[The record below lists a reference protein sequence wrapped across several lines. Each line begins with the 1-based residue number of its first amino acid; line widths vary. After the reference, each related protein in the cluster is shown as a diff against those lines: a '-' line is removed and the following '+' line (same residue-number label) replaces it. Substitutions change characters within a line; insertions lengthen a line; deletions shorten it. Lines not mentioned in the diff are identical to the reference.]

1 MIIGICAKEQRLDSP
16 VADRF
21 GRAECYVMYN
31 TETKEVTT
39 TDNSAKNEA
48 SGAGG
53 SAVRILNEHG
63 VEVVLAPE
71 LGPKAMDAI
80 KAFEIKAYSYG
91 NSKTVK
97 EALDNY
103 ESGKLKQFITNSTAS
118 HHGLR
123 KA

>member
-1 MIIGICAKEQRLDSP
+1 MKIGICAKNNGLESE

-21 GRAECYVMYN
+21 GRANNYVIFD
-31 TETKEVTT
+31 TETKEVLTIE
-39 TDNSAKNEA
+39 NIAKNEA

-53 SAVRILNEHG
+53 TAVRLLDKYK
-63 VEVVLAPE
+63 VEIVLAPE

-80 KAFEIKAYSYG
+80 KAFNIDAYAFG

-97 EALDNY
+97 EAIENY
-103 ESGKLKQFITNSTAS
+103 ENGKLDKFITNSTEG

>member
-1 MIIGICAKEQRLDSP
+1 MKIGICAKNNGLESE

-21 GRAECYVMYN
+21 GRANNYVIFD
-31 TETKEVTT
+31 TETKEVVTIE
-39 TDNSAKNEA
+39 NIAKNEA

-53 SAVRILNEHG
+53 TAVRLLDKNK
-63 VEVVLAPE
+63 VEIVLAPE

-80 KAFEIKAYSYG
+80 KAFNIEAYALG

-97 EALDNY
+97 EAIENY
-103 ESGKLKQFITNSTAS
+103 ENDKLNKFITNSTEG

>member
-1 MIIGICAKEQRLDSP
+1 MIIGICAKEERLDSP

-21 GRAECYVMYN
+21 GRAECYVFFN
-31 TETKEVTT
+31 TETQEVSASE
-39 TDNSAKNEA
+39 NSAKNEA

-53 SAVRILNEHG
+53 SAVRLLNEHG
-63 VEVVLAPE
+63 VDVVLAPE

-91 NSKTVK
+91 DSKTVK
-97 EALDNY
+97 DALDNY
-103 ESGKLKQFITNSTAS
+103 QSGKLKQFMTNSTQS

>member
-1 MIIGICAKEQRLDSP
+1 MIIGVCAKEEKMESA

-21 GRAECYVMYN
+21 GRAECYVIYN
-31 TETKEVTT
+31 TETKEVLT

-53 SAVRILNEHG
+53 SAVRLLNEYK
-63 VEVVLAPE
+63 VDVVLAPE

-80 KAFEIKAYSYG
+80 KAFEMEAYAYG
-91 NSKTVK
+91 DSKTVK
-97 EALDNY
+97 EAIENF
-103 ESGKLKQFITNSTAS
+103 ENGKLKRFMTNSTAA